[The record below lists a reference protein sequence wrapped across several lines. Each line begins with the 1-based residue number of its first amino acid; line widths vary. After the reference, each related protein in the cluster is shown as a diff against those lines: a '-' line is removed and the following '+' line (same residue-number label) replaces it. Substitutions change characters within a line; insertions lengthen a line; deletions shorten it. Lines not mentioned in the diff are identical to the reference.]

1 MNRSGFKLWL
11 AGFGGLALML
21 AGPAPLG
28 AATGDI
34 HRITADLANLRA
46 GPSNDAAV
54 RGQVD
59 AGTDVIELRSEGGWL
74 GVRVLDTGEEGWIF
88 GDLVERVAPS
98 GLAGEP
104 GDAGFRQLSE
114 SFDRL
119 VQSLNNQLGYPL
131 VEQVEQTGDDA
142 LAVTPTQQWLRY
154 GSRDAHVMATMA
166 FYQMWKN
173 HQNQRPVRL
182 TLVDPEGEEYI
193 TIADEDNG
201 PVLSLRAPG
210 AGETAG

>member
-1 MNRSGFKLWL
+1 MTRSVYKLWL
-11 AGFGGLALML
+11 AGFGGLALTL
-21 AGPAPLG
+21 AGAAPLS
-28 AATGDI
+28 AAPGDI

-54 RGQVD
+54 RGQVE
-59 AGTDVIELRSEGGWL
+59 AGTQVIELRSERNWL

-88 GDLVERVAPS
+88 GDLVERVARS
-98 GLAGEP
+98 DLAAEP

-119 VQSLNNQLGYPL
+119 VQSLNDQLGYPL
-131 VEQVEQTGDDA
+131 VEQVERTADDA
-142 LAVTPTQQWLRY
+142 LTVTPTPQWLRY
-154 GSRDAHVMATMA
+154 SGRDAHMMAAMA

-173 HQNQRPVRL
+173 HQDQRPVRL
-182 TLVDPEGEEYI
+182 TLLGPEGDDYI
-193 TIADEDNG
+193 TITDEDVG

-210 AGETAG
+210 EEETAG